1 MDTAKQEIREGQM
14 EVGKKPLIF
23 KTQIIKYLSLVLR
36 NIILSVKYIKMY
48 Q

>member
-14 EVGKKPLIF
+14 EIGKKPETF

-36 NIILSVKYIKMY
+36 NVILSVKYIKMY

>member
-1 MDTAKQEIREGQM
+1 MDTTKQEIREEQM
-14 EVGKKPLIF
+14 EIGKKPEIF
-23 KTQIIKYLSLVLR
+23 KTKIIKYLSPLLR